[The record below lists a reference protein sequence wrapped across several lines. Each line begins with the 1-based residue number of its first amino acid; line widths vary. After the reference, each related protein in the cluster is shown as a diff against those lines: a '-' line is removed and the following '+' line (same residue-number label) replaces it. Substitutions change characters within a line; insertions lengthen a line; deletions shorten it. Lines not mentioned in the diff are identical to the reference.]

1 MATAKEWNG
10 SLPFLDLPL
19 DKDESVVDSSGS
31 SVVVV
36 GGGGAAVV
44 IVVVVVVVVIAVAAD
59 SEVMLLVDV
68 NVVAVSAPDV
78 VAASGSSDRFLSCF
92 FPTGMASTEANVMVG
107 CGAFRRRIIIMFH
120 KRPIK
125 TSGSDLGDSG
135 GSRRAQPRPAT
146 RKIVTAQRLQGKKQL
161 GVFFLP

>member
-44 IVVVVVVVVIAVAAD
+44 IVVVVVVIAVAAD

-125 TSGSDLGDSG
+125 TSGSDLGDSD
-135 GSRRAQPRPAT
+135 GSRRAQPRTAT
-146 RKIVTAQRLQGKKQL
+146 RKIVAAQRLQGKKQL

>member
-1 MATAKEWNG
+1 M
-10 SLPFLDLPL
+10 PFLDLPL

-44 IVVVVVVVVIAVAAD
+44 IVVVVVVIAVAAD

-135 GSRRAQPRPAT
+135 GSRRAQPRTAT
-146 RKIVTAQRLQGKKQL
+146 RKIVAAQRLQGKKQL